1 MTVEDRNIRIRK
13 FLKRVGVES
22 HEAINAALDAA
33 SGSPSGGTLNV
44 RMVLTLDG
52 DEAKAKIF
60 ETTIGAS

>member
-1 MTVEDRNIRIRK
+1 MTEEERTIQIRK

-33 SGSPSGGTLNV
+33 SGSPSGGTLGV
-44 RMVLTLDG
+44 RMALTLDG
-52 DEAKAKIF
+52 NEANARVF

>member
-1 MTVEDRNIRIRK
+1 MTEEERNIQVRK

-33 SGSPSGGTLNV
+33 ADSPSGGTLGV
-44 RMVLTLDG
+44 RMVLTLNGNDAN
-52 DEAKAKIF
+52 AKLF

>member
-1 MTVEDRNIRIRK
+1 MTVEDRNTQIRK

-22 HEAINAALDAA
+22 HEAIKAALDAV
-33 SGSPSGGTLNV
+33 SDPPSGGTLGV

-52 DEAKAKIF
+52 DETKAKKF